1 MSNIEVDHFGPWVI
15 EISED
20 DPSPLLFLP
29 YLTRQEE
36 PLLSIKIP
44 RNIEHRHARPGMNLY
59 DYLVS
64 LYRHDL
70 VILQRSGDTVI
81 EHTYQYQDIQYLSH
95 GENLLQGNLRL
106 GLRDAIVDLPF
117 NTVSSREM
125 ERLAALIRER
135 YCTVPDVV
143 PVVEEL
149 PTPVEGLSF
158 YFNGLLIKRDMVEPQ
173 FCLLAAQTNTPVAS
187 PEPASLN
194 ELFFRV
200 VGKTLLESIH
210 FSDGR
215 ELKIVTRGQ
224 DYKYK
229 WEAVYAKEYTYVPL
243 ENINGFRWQS
253 NTRHTAVCRLLIN
266 TPAGPLSFVFTN
278 DNAYIPIYSE
288 FLEAVSSS
296 FNRKEAFTLQ
306 QLNRI

>member
-20 DPSPLLFLP
+20 DPPPPLFLP
-29 YLTRQEE
+29 YLTRLEE
-36 PLLSIKIP
+36 PTLSIKIP

-59 DYLVS
+59 DYLVA
-64 LYRHDL
+64 LYRYDM
-70 VILQRSGDTVI
+70 VILQRSGDTAI
-81 EHTYQYQDIQYLSH
+81 EHTYQYRDIQYLSYS
-95 GENLLQGNLRL
+95 ENLLKGNLRL
-106 GLRDAIVDLPF
+106 GLREVIFDLPF

-135 YCTVPDVV
+135 YCTAPDIVPALEEI
-143 PVVEEL
+143 PV
-149 PTPVEGLSF
+149 PVEGLSF
-158 YFNGLLIKRDMVEPQ
+158 YFNGLLIKRDMAEPQ
-173 FCLLAAQTNTPVAS
+173 FRLLAAQANTPVAS
-187 PEPASLN
+187 SEASSLS
-194 ELFFRV
+194 ELFFKV
-200 VGKTLLESIH
+200 VGKTLLESMH

-253 NTRHTAVCRLLIN
+253 DTRHTAVCRLLIN

-296 FNRKEAFTLQ
+296 FNQKEAFTLQ